1 MKNKKN
7 KLTPEQQALVVTME
21 ECGELTQ
28 SCAKIL
34 RHGATAKKLRDLTEE
49 AGDVM
54 CLILILVKLGYLDIQ
69 DLEDRIQAKRDKL
82 KIYSDIHFDS

>member
-1 MKNKKN
+1 MKKKKN

-34 RHGATAKKLRDLTEE
+34 RHGVTDKKLRDLTEE

-54 CLILILVKLGYLDIQ
+54 CLILILVKLGYLDIEA
-69 DLEDRIQAKRDKL
+69 LEERMEVKRDKL
-82 KIYSDIHFDS
+82 KIYSDIHLDS